1 MPANRFFDSGANYSF
16 ITRKFGRRLTF
27 PIDRLE
33 NVLIIEVASGK
44 FVHVSNPMKN
54 IVTDLIGNTFHEEL
68 LHIELNGFKI
78 VLGLDLI
85 CVNDADNNCRKKI
98 MKINSPRR
106 ETFMLYR
113 KECKVYS

>member
-44 FVHVSNPMKN
+44 FVHVGDCMKN
-54 IVTDLIGNTFHEEL
+54 IVIDLNRNKFHEEL
-68 LHIELNGFKI
+68 MPFELNGLDI
-78 VLGLDLI
+78 VLGMDQI
-85 CVNDADNNCRKKI
+85 SVNDV
-98 MKINSPRR
+98 
-106 ETFMLYR
+106 EEL
-113 KECKVYS
+113 CK